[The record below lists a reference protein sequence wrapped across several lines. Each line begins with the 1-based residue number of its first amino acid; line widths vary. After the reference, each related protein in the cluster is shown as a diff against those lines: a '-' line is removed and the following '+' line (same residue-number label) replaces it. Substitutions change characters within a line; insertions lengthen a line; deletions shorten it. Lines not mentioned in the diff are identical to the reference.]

1 MAPYLRTLLVNVT
14 LTALLLGAGPP
25 AAAALAQAGGGA
37 DGWKVMAP
45 VDLQGAAEAGL
56 RTATGGGGAAAGQP
70 EAPPASEGLPP
81 GVEAQAPEEPPAA
94 APPAAAPPAPPARPA
109 AAPSAR
115 PKPAGPAYMAEDQP
129 FKLRDYEEPKLEAE
143 APWWQQTGGLILKL
157 VVVIGLMLA
166 ALAFVR
172 KVGGGKLPMG
182 LAVGKGRNLVVL
194 ESTSLG
200 PQHSMH
206 LVSVGGDRLIV
217 VGSSPQGLSTL
228 ATIDDPTQAAMLLA
242 ASRGQ
247 NTSFNQMY
255 DMETVMQGPGGDAF
269 RGALTDLGRRGG
281 WD

>member
-1 MAPYLRTLLVNVT
+1 MPSTRDIRRRIKSVKSTAQITKAMQLVAAAKMKKAQDQAANGRSYSELMNKILVSLKDNAEEGAHPYFSE
-14 LTALLLGAGPP
+14 GAGN
-25 AAAALAQAGGGA
+25 
-37 DGWKVMAP
+37 K
-45 VDLQGAAEAGL
+45 
-56 RTATGGGGAAAGQP
+56 T
-70 EAPPASEGLPP
+70 
-81 GVEAQAPEEPPAA
+81 
-94 APPAAAPPAPPARPA
+94 
-109 AAPSAR
+109 
-115 PKPAGPAYMAEDQP
+115 
-129 FKLRDYEEPKLEAE
+129 
-143 APWWQQTGGLILKL
+143 L
-157 VVVIGLMLA
+157 VVVIGLMLG

-182 LAVGKGRNLVVL
+182 LAVGKGRNLIVL